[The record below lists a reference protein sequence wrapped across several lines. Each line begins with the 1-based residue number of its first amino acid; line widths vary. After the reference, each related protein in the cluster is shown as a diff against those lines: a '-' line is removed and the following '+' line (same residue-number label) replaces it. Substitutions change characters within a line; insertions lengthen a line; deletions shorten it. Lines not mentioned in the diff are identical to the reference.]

1 MMSKWLLL
9 LFFTMFII
17 GTDSFLIAPLL
28 PTLQAEFD
36 VATDISGWMVGAYAL
51 GYAVFAVIAGPLS
64 DGWDRKKVLVYGMLG
79 FAVTTALCG
88 LATGFWSMFAFR
100 FLAGVSAAFCG
111 PQVWAIAGQLSQP
124 KHVVRSMGVVTAGL
138 GVSQVLGVP
147 VGSALAAISWPVP
160 FFVIGGAALFLAVLQ
175 VVSLPGMP
183 PAALTGG
190 ARDESVRTAR
200 RSALRI
206 TMGYYRT
213 VLRDS
218 RSRWAFSGYFAF
230 QLGNYAG
237 MAFMGTW
244 LTERFG
250 FGVTEVG
257 YAVLFAGIGNLIG
270 SMSSSEMVKCFGS
283 GRLLITVL
291 VMMAFL
297 YGGIAFSPQ
306 AWIAEAAY
314 GLIFMLAGLMI
325 PLMIGRLTGLHEGM
339 RGTLSSL
346 TSAVMYAST
355 TVGSWIAGVLYVRL
369 DGYAA
374 VGAFVALSYITAMG
388 IFVVSG
394 VMAGGASSNVLSR
407 KVSKASLKEFR

>member
-1 MMSKWLLL
+1 MPKWLLL

-28 PTLQAEFD
+28 PTLRAEFD

-64 DGWDRKKVLVYGMLG
+64 DGWDRKKVLVYGMIG

-111 PQVWAIAGQLSQP
+111 PQVWAIAGELSQP
-124 KHVVRSMGVVTAGL
+124 QHIVRSMGVVTAGL

-147 VGSALAAISWPVP
+147 IGSALAAIGWPLP
-160 FFVIGGAALFLAVLQ
+160 FFAIGGAALLLAALQ
-175 VVSLPGMP
+175 AASLPSML
-183 PAALTGG
+183 PAAAPIGG
-190 ARDESVRTAR
+190 KRDASVRAANQ
-200 RSALRI
+200 SALRAA
-206 TMGYYRT
+206 MSCYRT
-213 VLRDS
+213 VLRDP
-218 RSRWAFSGYFAF
+218 RSRRAFLGYFAF

-250 FGVTEVG
+250 FGVTEIG
-257 YAVLFAGIGNLIG
+257 YAILFAGIGNLIG
-270 SMSSSEMVKCFGS
+270 SMSSGEMVKRFGS
-283 GRLLITVL
+283 ERLLVTVL

-355 TVGSWIAGVLYVRL
+355 TVGSWAAGVLYVRL

-374 VGAFVALSYITAMG
+374 VGAFVALSYITALGVFG
-388 IFVVSG
+388 ISG
-394 VMAGGASSNVLSR
+394 VMAEQQLSD
-407 KVSKASLKEFR
+407 KYAQ